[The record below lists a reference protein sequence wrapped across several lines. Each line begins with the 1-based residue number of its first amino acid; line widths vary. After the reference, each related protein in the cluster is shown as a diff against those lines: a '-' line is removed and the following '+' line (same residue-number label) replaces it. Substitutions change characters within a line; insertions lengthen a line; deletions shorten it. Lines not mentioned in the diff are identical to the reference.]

1 MYLQLQLFD
10 WLNQTTPLEDSIGE
24 SKGRSHVQVLM
35 SEGILIYMIILTR
48 KWNDDVTL
56 KH

>member
-48 KWNDDVTL
+48 K
-56 KH
+56 